1 MSVKEGG
8 DSDRISL
15 HTSLKKKEEEEEE
28 EEKKKEEEER
38 KKLNE
43 KRSKHING

>member
-1 MSVKEGG
+1 MTPYKPTHLAKE
-8 DSDRISL
+8 DE
-15 HTSLKKKEEEEEE
+15 KEE

-43 KRSKHING
+43 KRISKHING